1 MARKLLNQ
9 WEKVEA
15 KEYKRLLRIY
25 SRLPKNKL
33 AVADGLIRQA
43 ARLRARLDMLWQDL
57 QENGETEMF
66 SQSEKADPYERER
79 PSSRTFT
86 ATDKSY
92 QSIIKQLTDMCPEA
106 EEADALQDFING

>member
-1 MARKLLNQ
+1 MARKQLNQ

-15 KEYKRLLRIY
+15 KEYKRLVRIY

-66 SQSEKADPYERER
+66 SQSDKAEPYERER
-79 PSSRTFT
+79 PASRTYT
-86 ATDKSY
+86 ATNKSY
-92 QSIIKQLTDMCPEA
+92 QAIIKQLTDLCPPA
-106 EEADALQDFING
+106 EEDDPLAEFR